1 MKNENEYKLLILFVI
16 FLLIKKII
24 GIIVEI
30 KFPTYN
36 DLNKSSEF
44 WKVLVN
50 IRSINEIITFIISC
64 YFLYTFNFN
73 LPAKLIFSI
82 FILHS
87 ILYFLI
93 DEQFIY
99 LFVNKDKNVKEIV
112 HFLNTYGDSIENL
125 ITSIFAVYA
134 ITIIF
139 SYK

>member
-1 MKNENEYKLLILFVI
+1 MKNENEYKLLILFII

-50 IRSINEIITFIISC
+50 IRSINEIITFIIAS
-64 YFLYTFNFN
+64 YFLYSFNFN
-73 LPAKLIFSI
+73 LPAKLFFSI
-82 FILHS
+82 FLLHS

-99 LFVNKDKNVKEIV
+99 LFVNKNNNVKEIV
-112 HFLNTYGDSIENL
+112 YFLNTYGDSIENL
-125 ITSIFAVYA
+125 ITSIFALYA